1 MRHYLFCII
10 FVLSLSS
17 EGKAQ
22 QPSFPRFLKTVER
35 YFDRDVFP
43 EDSCFSNA
51 TMLRVE
57 LNDDYKVQSI
67 LLADNAE
74 TWQKRSLEKIKYRL
88 PIVEIEAYAKIHE
101 IKNAAFHFPFLIKK
115 NGPSCIGDTI
125 AIPFTP
131 RLFSFNGKDSR
142 GFLMDK
148 IEVIFVN

>member
-101 IKNAAFHFPFLIKK
+101 IKNAAFHFPFFVAFVSLWNNRSAKTQ
-115 NGPSCIGDTI
+115 GPQRSI
-125 AIPFTP
+125 
-131 RLFSFNGKDSR
+131 R
-142 GFLMDK
+142 FLMTSPGLPARLSP
-148 IEVIFVN
+148 IES